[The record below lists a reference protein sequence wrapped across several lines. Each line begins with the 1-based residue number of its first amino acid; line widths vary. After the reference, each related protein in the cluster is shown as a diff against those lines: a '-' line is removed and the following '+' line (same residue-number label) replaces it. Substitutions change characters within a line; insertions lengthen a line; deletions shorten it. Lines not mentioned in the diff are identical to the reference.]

1 MFRKSNKARSG
12 KGSFPF
18 LCSSSRTDD
27 EDETPYQ
34 SPLSRS
40 ALPPKKRELDVND
53 LLVDNND
60 MQFHSQTRAYSGGL
74 NSNVFPAT
82 HIPSGARYITKQMF
96 SGGYNMSYLSAKRE
110 VFSYDLSETLS
121 LGLVPHTALLKK
133 NPKIIRMGGE
143 KIEDYNLPRGRG
155 SEYVISRVVTA
166 NDDQKLIKAYDR
178 KKSPL
183 YVFDYLLGQRDR
195 KDRAEIDSS
204 GRYRL
209 NNVLFDK
216 SGKINAIDHSL
227 IFEPMEKTG
236 LRLTPDV
243 VEIFMSNPDT
253 VDAIRNTDWNIFFEK
268 HFKDVTEKESLYTFD
283 KYQDE
288 KTQFINR
295 INEVEEIY
303 RLSGKSSE

>member
-1 MFRKSNKARSG
+1 MFRKSSKVRHG
-12 KGSFPF
+12 KSSFPF
-18 LCSSSRTDD
+18 FCSSSRTDD

-40 ALPPKKRELDVND
+40 TLPPKKRELDVND

-60 MQFHSQTRAYSGGL
+60 MQFHSQTRVNSGGL

-82 HIPSGARYITKQMF
+82 HVPSGTKYVTKQMF
-96 SGGYNMSYLSAKRE
+96 SGGYNMSYLNAKRE

-121 LGLVPHTALLKK
+121 LGLVPHTALLKQ
-133 NPKIIRMGGE
+133 NYKIIRLGGE
-143 KIEDYNLPRGRG
+143 KIKDYNLPLGRG

-166 NDDQKLIKAYDR
+166 TDDQELIKAYDR

-195 KDRAEIDSS
+195 DDRAEIDSS
-204 GRYRL
+204 GIYTL
-209 NNVLFDK
+209 KNVLIDK
-216 SGKINAIDHSL
+216 SGKTNAIDHSL
-227 IFEPMEKTG
+227 IFEPTEKTG
-236 LRLTPDV
+236 LHLTPDV

-253 VDAIRNTDWNIFFEK
+253 VDAIRNVDWNGFFEK

-303 RLSGKSSE
+303 RLSGKSCE